1 MMVADFL
8 KNFYLMIPVL
18 VVDHMRTLP
27 KNNQPRRMKQCRLP
41 IRFLGKPR
49 FASWISIFH
58 RPIDRET
65 QLEGEAQIAKLVSY
79 QLSVE
84 FFFVSAVAR
93 STLVPGGSHK
103 ATNIR
108 CRKPTPKPEQHTLWH
123 LHLRWSSG

>member
-8 KNFYLMIPVL
+8 NNFYLMIPVL
-18 VVDHMRTLP
+18 VVDHMRTLL
-27 KNNQPRRMKQCRLP
+27 KNNQPRRKKQCRLP

-84 FFFVSAVAR
+84 DFFVSAVAR

-103 ATNIR
+103 ATNITTSGVTQPPKKR
-108 CRKPTPKPEQHTLWH
+108 CLD